1 MDSSEA
7 LFGLL
12 TKFGSA
18 GIIIAFLF
26 YGLKYFIQKNEELFK
41 ALNESHTTTND
52 KYIELIKKQAEDHAK
67 CSENYILLSGKL
79 EEVVRNNTEA
89 IKEIRE
95 YVEQQ
100 K

>member
-1 MDSSEA
+1 MDETLVSII
-7 LFGLL
+7 G
-12 TKFGSA
+12 KFGSA
-18 GIIIAFLF
+18 GAVIAFLF

-52 KYIELIKKQAEDHAK
+52 KYIDLIKKQSDDHAK
-67 CSENYILLSGKL
+67 CSENYIMLNGKL
-79 EEVVRNNTEA
+79 EEVIRNNTEA
-89 IKEIRE
+89 IRDIRE